1 MRRCT
6 GRREITA
13 AGITGQ
19 VPFATVIEGMDVIE
33 QLTYGDPSL
42 GPPDKAELEK
52 NAHKYLVQL
61 KDP

>member
-1 MRRCT
+1 M
-6 GRREITA
+6 
-13 AGITGQ
+13 
-19 VPFATVIEGMDVIE
+19 PFATVIEGMDVIE

-42 GPPDKAELEK
+42 GPPNKAELEK